1 MDKQRQLPD
10 NNADGKD
17 VVGGIHIELPINRNL
32 SQQLFGQ
39 LKTLVEESTWY
50 LEIGPG
56 LSPC

>member
-17 VVGGIHIELPINRNL
+17 VVGGMHIELPINRNL

-39 LKTLVEESTWY
+39 LKTLVEKST
-50 LEIGPG
+50 
-56 LSPC
+56 